1 MSSPITV
8 LIAAA
13 GQPALLARTLAALAA
28 CERPRGYAGVVVV
41 ENGPRCGIEDVVR
54 AVPGEAQARYL
65 YVRQANKSHALNVA
79 LAEIDDGLVVFT
91 DDDSLADSQLLT
103 AYVRGSAGVTSGE
116 FYGGP
121 LLPQFQRQP
130 PPWMRALL
138 PNHMLG
144 WQLRSRGA
152 KTAHSRTFIG
162 PNWAAFRRD
171 LVAIGGF
178 EPRLGP
184 GGITGG
190 SGQDT
195 DAQQR
200 LRAAGIQGYYLPD
213 AKVSH
218 LLREE
223 YLDPDWILK
232 RAYRQGLGWGI
243 RQGRSRQWSTVRLA
257 VAWTRRAQA
266 HATARLL
273 RLRGGSQWQL
283 TADYTLARWRGRWD
297 GIAVGRRWNEIPY
310 PRPPWQANGQRE
322 RDQEREL

>member
-8 LIAAA
+8 LIAAS

-28 CERPRGYAGVVVV
+28 CERPSGYGGVVVV

-54 AVPGEAQARYL
+54 AVPADARARYL
-65 YVRQANKSHALNVA
+65 YVPEANKSHALNVA
-79 LAEIDDGLVVFT
+79 LAEVEDGLAVFT
-91 DDDSLADSQLLT
+91 DDDSRADSHLLV
-103 AYVRGSAGVTSGE
+103 AYARGSAGASGGE

-121 LLPQFQRQP
+121 LIPEFEREP
-130 PPWMRALL
+130 PGWMRGLL

-144 WQLRSRGA
+144 WQLSADGRKSLQN
-152 KTAHSRTFIG
+152 RTFIG

-171 LVAIGGF
+171 LLAIGGF

-184 GGITGG
+184 GGVTGG

-200 LRAAGIQGYYLPD
+200 LRAGGIKGYYLPD
-213 AKVSH
+213 AKVGH

-223 YLDPDWILK
+223 YLDRDWILK

-243 RQGRSRQWSTVRLA
+243 RQGRSRRWSTLRLA
-257 VAWTRRAQA
+257 IAWARRAHA
-266 HATARLL
+266 HAAAGLL
-273 RLRGGSQWQL
+273 RLRGGSERQL
-283 TADYTLARWRGRWD
+283 IADFTQMRWRGRWE
-297 GIAVGRRWNEIPY
+297 GIAVGRRWDEIPY
-310 PRPPWQANGQRE
+310 PRPPWEADNIRQR
-322 RDQEREL
+322 DL